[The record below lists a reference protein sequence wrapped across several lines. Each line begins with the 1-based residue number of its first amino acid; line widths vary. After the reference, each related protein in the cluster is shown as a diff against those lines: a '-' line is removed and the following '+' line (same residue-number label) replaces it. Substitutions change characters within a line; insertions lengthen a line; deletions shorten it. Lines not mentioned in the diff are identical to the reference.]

1 MNWNKESMRM
11 DYDTAKAAKVGA
23 SVVCPTCH
31 KIFNKASY
39 QQAFCGTRG
48 PKNSKGKA
56 TLCKDQYW
64 NFIGAADRSLK
75 GIRGYALGIVSMS
88 KAVDFERRVEEYDED
103 VEDIH
108 PFSEDAFMGG

>member
-1 MNWNKESMRM
+1 MDWNKERM
-11 DYDTAKAAKVGA
+11 QLKYDNAKASKVGET
-23 SVVCPTCH
+23 VVCPTCERT
-31 KIFNKASY
+31 FVKASY
-39 QQAFCGTRG
+39 QQAFCGIRG
-48 PKNSKGKA
+48 PRNKNGKA

-88 KAVDFERRVEEYDED
+88 KAVDFERRVKEYDED